1 MFVLFSFSVS
11 VIITV
16 IATVINVIIVVYVQS
31 VILSIDINVMYCGIV
46 AVVIVIGIA
55 VVYRYR
61 YVVVLTTVVGDVVVI
76 GSSNSRCS
84 SNRYRYSRRNC
95 RWMNCVYKCI
105 DNCLG
110 YSCVCIDSAQYYY
123 CTSIYSSQYCCN
135 YVYLAVYRYG
145 FFLGILNIL

>member
-1 MFVLFSFSVS
+1 
-11 VIITV
+11 
-16 IATVINVIIVVYVQS
+16 VYVQS

-46 AVVIVIGIA
+46 AVVIVVDTSVVYTVLYVVIVVIGIA

-61 YVVVLTTVVGDVVVI
+61 YVVVLTTVVGDVVV

-95 RWMNCVYKCI
+95 RWLNCVYKCI

-110 YSCVCIDSAQYYY
+110 YSCICIDSARYYY

>member
-1 MFVLFSFSVS
+1 
-11 VIITV
+11 
-16 IATVINVIIVVYVQS
+16 
-31 VILSIDINVMYCGIV
+31 MYCGIV
-46 AVVIVIGIA
+46 AVVIVVIDTSVVYIVLYVVVIVISIA

-61 YVVVLTTVVGDVVVI
+61 YVVVLITVVGDVVV

-95 RWMNCVYKCI
+95 RWLNCVYKCI
-105 DNCLG
+105 DDCLG

-123 CTSIYSSQYCCN
+123 CMSIYSSQYCCN

-145 FFLGILNIL
+145 FFLGILNIP